1 LLGNL
6 KGSYKKELDRFYHQI
21 NGGIIS
27 QSDITKPA
35 VSAAR
40 KHLRPEVY
48 LELNRQAICQFE
60 QNAPIETLH
69 GFRLLVID
77 GTLLRLPSV
86 RSIRNHFGE
95 RRGGQGVACP
105 IGRMSELYDPLN
117 KLTIEGILTP
127 VSIGEREH
135 AHQLLL
141 NLQPNDLV
149 ILDRG
154 YPSFTLFKTVTWMNA
169 NFCARMTGKWAVVKR
184 FLESGLKEQILDLY
198 PSYAAAREC
207 TELGIDK
214 SPIKIRLTRIE
225 LSSGEIEVLATTLT
239 DPKVHPY
246 DLFARLYHQRWFV
259 EEDYKCLKL
268 PLEIENFTGKTV
280 HSVYQD
286 CYPQIL
292 AKNITSILSFDARTR
307 VKRDHIK
314 QKYAHQINFAY
325 ALSKTKEVMVRLF
338 RSTKSDFVKYLTTLG
353 HLFSK
358 VTEPV
363 RPGRKFPRNH
373 RIYKRVYHSNRKCIA

>member
-1 LLGNL
+1 MLGNL

-40 KHLRPEVY
+40 KHLKPEVY

-60 QNAPIETLH
+60 QNAPIETWR

-77 GTLLRLPSV
+77 GTMLRLPSV
-86 RSIRNHFGE
+86 ESIRNHFGE

-141 NLQPNDLV
+141 NLQTNDLV

-184 FLESGLKEQILDLY
+184 FLESGMKEQILD
-198 PSYAAAREC
+198 
-207 TELGIDK
+207 
-214 SPIKIRLTRIE
+214 
-225 LSSGEIEVLATTLT
+225 
-239 DPKVHPY
+239 
-246 DLFARLYHQRWFV
+246 FARHIRQ
-259 EEDYKCLKL
+259 
-268 PLEIENFTGKTV
+268 PENA
-280 HSVYQD
+280 
-286 CYPQIL
+286 P
-292 AKNITSILSFDARTR
+292 NWESISP
-307 VKRDHIK
+307 H
-314 QKYAHQINFAY
+314 
-325 ALSKTKEVMVRLF
+325 
-338 RSTKSDFVKYLTTLG
+338 
-353 HLFSK
+353 
-358 VTEPV
+358 
-363 RPGRKFPRNH
+363 
-373 RIYKRVYHSNRKCIA
+373 